1 VRAGVL
7 SVFPTAA
14 RTLAPVAAACVLTA
28 ACGRPPLEDMESAR
42 AAMERAAAAE
52 GVARAPELCARA
64 QAALVR
70 AEAEA
75 KVQSRRSLW
84 SRDYEEASRLA
95 LSARLA
101 AETCAFR
108 AGAVRASLRAESLKA
123 VQDLTVSIPRVA
135 ELARH
140 ARDENVASDILNAE
154 IALGEARSSADK
166 GQYEQARESAE
177 KGRALLA
184 GAVAGINRLIDQFN
198 VDPRRAVW
206 KKWVVATLNE
216 SARTGDAVVLVD
228 KLRREL
234 HVYRV
239 REEIDSYPVDLGAA
253 GVAVKMRAGDDATP
267 EGRYRITQIRGPG
280 QTHYYRALM
289 LDYPNAEDRSRFRR
303 LQKTGQVGRNQ
314 EIGSLIEVHGQG
326 GRSQDWTKGCVALDN
341 DDMDDLVP
349 QVKVGTAV
357 TIVGTIPDEAL
368 P

>member
-1 VRAGVL
+1 MRA
-7 SVFPTAA
+7 
-14 RTLAPVAAACVLTA
+14 LAQVAAACVLSA
-28 ACGRPPLEDMESAR
+28 ACGRAPLQDMESAR
-42 AAMERAAAAE
+42 AAMQRAAAAE
-52 GVARAPELCARA
+52 GVARAPDLCAKA
-64 QAALVR
+64 QAALAR
-70 AEAEA
+70 AEAEVR
-75 KVQSRRSLW
+75 VQSRHSFW
-84 SRDYEEASRLA
+84 SRDFEEANRLA

-108 AGAVRASLRAESLKA
+108 AGAVRATLRADALKS

-135 ELARH
+135 DLARH

-154 IALGEARSSADK
+154 IALGEARTAVDK
-166 GQYEQARESAE
+166 GQYERARESAE
-177 KGRALLA
+177 RGRALLA
-184 GAVAGINRLIDQFN
+184 SAVAGINRLIDQFN
-198 VDPRRAVW
+198 TDTRRVVW
-206 KKWVVATLNE
+206 KTWVVATLNE
-216 SARTGDAVVLVD
+216 SARTGDPVILVD

-234 HVYRV
+234 HLYRV
-239 REEIDSYPVDLGAA
+239 REELVSYPVDLGAA

-267 EGRYRITQIRGPG
+267 EGRYRITEIRGPG

-303 LQKTGQVGRNQ
+303 LQKSGQVGRHQ
-314 EIGSLIEVHGQG
+314 DIGSLIEIHGQG

-349 QVKVGTAV
+349 MVRVGTAV